1 MELFHVKSPWCRSNT
16 SSRNPPQH
24 AAEGYRETERITQRR
39 RRDSNCQFARLGQ
52 LRVVRFWR
60 KHQPIDRLATCSRG
74 HHEQNRTPE
83 TPAPGVRPNFKPKA
97 IRVTIQNTIICT
109 RTRDKGAEKE
119 ARNPQ
124 SLVRTCPCT
133 QCFPVVSAQ
142 VLFSRCSEP
151 EAGGGTDGGF
161 REKSLQRSTGMIV
174 AADHDEKEPFPAIPD
189 HP

>member
-1 MELFHVKSPWCRSNT
+1 MERFLPALSLMELFHVKSPGCRSNT

-119 ARNPQ
+119 ARNLNR
-124 SLVRTCPCT
+124 SLEPVLVHSVFRWFLHK
-133 QCFPVVSAQ
+133 CFSAVAQNLRPAVVPMED
-142 VLFSRCSEP
+142 F
-151 EAGGGTDGGF
+151 
-161 REKSLQRSTGMIV
+161 EKSPCSGQRV
-174 AADHDEKEPFPAIPD
+174 
-189 HP
+189 